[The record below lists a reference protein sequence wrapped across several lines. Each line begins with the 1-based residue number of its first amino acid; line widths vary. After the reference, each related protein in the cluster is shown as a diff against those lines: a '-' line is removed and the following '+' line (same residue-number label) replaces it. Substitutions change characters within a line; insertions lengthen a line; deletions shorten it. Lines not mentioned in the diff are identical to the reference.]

1 MFSILRIGEIVYIWI
16 GAFLSKFHWDSLNSI
31 RCFLDFNISIIILLV
46 AGLASFPVIGLAV
59 FHTGLIALG
68 RTTNE
73 QVFSCG
79 LEIVILE
86 KKIKD

>member
-1 MFSILRIGEIVYIWI
+1 MVKYTVLKKVS
-16 GAFLSKFHWDSLNSI
+16 SI
-31 RCFLDFNISIIILLV
+31 RYFLDCVISIIILLV

-73 QVFSCG
+73 QVFSCR
-79 LEIVILE
+79 LEIVSLE
-86 KKIKD
+86 KKL